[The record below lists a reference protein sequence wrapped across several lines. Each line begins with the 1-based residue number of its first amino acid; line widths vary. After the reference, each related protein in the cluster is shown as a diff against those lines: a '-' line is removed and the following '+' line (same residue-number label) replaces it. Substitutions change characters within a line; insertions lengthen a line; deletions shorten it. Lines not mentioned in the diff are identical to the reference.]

1 MYRNHIDTEEEIIYI
16 ATFKCKLSEESIL
29 LFKKRVKAFFHGA
42 KVKVHKFHLKVDLE
56 QFDPMESENG
66 EKYYDGAKM
75 NFYFTKHLPKKCY
88 SIAIL
93 TNLLIY
99 NGDNPIEELS
109 EKWVFGLGSIKDRT
123 SITSVE
129 EIAKKGYG
137 NKMEG
142 CC

>member
-1 MYRNHIDTEEEIIYI
+1 MKIHR
-16 ATFKCKLSEESIL
+16 F
-29 LFKKRVKAFFHGA
+29 VG
-42 KVKVHKFHLKVDLE
+42 KVDLE

-75 NFYFTKHLPKKCY
+75 NFYFTKYLPKKCY

-99 NGDNPIEELS
+99 NGDNPVEPLE

-137 NKMEG
+137 SKMEG
-142 CC
+142 SIEDP